1 MSRRRAK
8 SLKLDQVIDLLL
20 NDTISSGSS
29 DDESASQSPKKRD
42 MKSTGLCSECF

>member
-20 NDTISSGSS
+20 DDTVSSESS
-29 DDESASQSPKKRD
+29 DNDSVSQSPKKVE
-42 MKSTGLCSECF
+42 MKSTGLF